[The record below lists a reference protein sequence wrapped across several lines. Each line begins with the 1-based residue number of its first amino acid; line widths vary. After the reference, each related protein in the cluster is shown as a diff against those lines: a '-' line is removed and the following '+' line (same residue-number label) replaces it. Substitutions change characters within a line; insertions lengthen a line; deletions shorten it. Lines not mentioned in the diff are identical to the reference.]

1 MLSPSKK
8 YHINPSVKIIKDA
21 ASVKFHVNN
30 DDYFGT
36 AATLVHLLRE
46 QLAEQIKKASAGEKD
61 LINKA
66 FKNLEQDLIL
76 LQKNYH
82 IKTKKKAN
90 HKTAKGKLKSQ

>member
-1 MLSPSKK
+1 MPSLPKK
-8 YHINPSVKIIKDA
+8 YHINPSVKILRDVN
-21 ASVKFHVNN
+21 SVKFHVDN

-36 AATLVHLLRE
+36 AATLVHLLQE
-46 QLAEQIKKASAGEKD
+46 QLAEQIKKAPAGEKN

-66 FKNLEQDLIL
+66 FKNLEKDLIL
-76 LQKNYH
+76 LQKNYY